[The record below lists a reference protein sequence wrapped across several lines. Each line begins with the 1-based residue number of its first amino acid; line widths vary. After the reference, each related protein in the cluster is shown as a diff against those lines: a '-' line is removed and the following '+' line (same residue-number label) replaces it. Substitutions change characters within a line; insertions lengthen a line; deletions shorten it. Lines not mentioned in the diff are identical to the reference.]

1 MDVSGGHRSPLH
13 VDDSVGDV
21 DGERVGEGDRAFVFN
36 PCLHV
41 FRYLQQKGAGG
52 GGGGGGGGGAGAGLV
67 IKILTG

>member
-41 FRYLQQKGAGG
+41 FRLPAAERGRVEGRGA
-52 GGGGGGGGGAGAGLV
+52 GGGAGAGLV